1 MAEPIFEKPHWL
13 NIANLLA
20 DVAFETDAEGQF
32 TAFGNGY
39 PLGYPAADLLGL
51 NLSSIFVLKS
61 DTALEASSFAAIFA
75 TIRSQNIAWRGVV
88 DLERANGSQG
98 TYQIILAPKAAAPN
112 ATADGSYGLLIDQN
126 APELDINAEI
136 DTTKAML
143 DPQTGLWSATTF
155 AEAAG
160 RRFDRLDVEGQPG
173 TLLLLG
179 FGQTPAIG
187 RAAVAIRLAEELRDI
202 IRPTD
207 LLGRINTTTFALW
220 CDGMDHLTGAE
231 RAARFCQRLPP
242 ALPGNSRI
250 SVGLAARWPGSLD
263 DPQTLIGQASAALR
277 LAEAVSKAAAEAGNT
292 ESISQGTWRVWS
304 ADLSL

>member
-1 MAEPIFEKPHWL
+1 MAQPILENLHWL
-13 NIANLLA
+13 SIASRLC
-20 DVAFETDAEGQF
+20 DVAFETDADGQF

-51 NLSSIFVLKS
+51 NLSGIFVLKS

-98 TYQIILAPKAAAPN
+98 TYQIILAPKAAADGS
-112 ATADGSYGLLIDQN
+112 ADGSYGLLIDQN
-126 APELDINAEI
+126 APELNINAEI
-136 DTTKAML
+136 DATRAML
-143 DPQTGLWSATTF
+143 DPQTGLWSAGTF
-155 AEAAG
+155 ADEAG

-179 FGQTPAIG
+179 FGLTPAIG

-207 LLGRINTTTFALW
+207 LLGRINTTIFALW

-292 ESISQGTWRVWS
+292 DSISQGTWRVWS
-304 ADLSL
+304 ANLSL